1 MRPFLLITT
10 RADDLA
16 AEQDRAAFVRR
27 GGLADADLL
36 QVRAERDPIPE
47 VDLDAVSGVI
57 LAGSPY
63 TSTDPEESKNADQ
76 RRVEQE
82 VDALL
87 DRVVAADTPFLG
99 ACYGTSTL
107 GRHRGGV
114 VDRRFAETVA
124 AVPITL
130 TADGRADPVFGALPA
145 VFDAYVGHKE
155 AVSRLPAGAVLL
167 ATGDGCPVQAFRVG
181 RNQYATQ
188 FHPELD
194 AATLEHRLRIYA
206 DDGYFPP
213 DQLEPLIERL
223 GSADVAAAHGVIRAF
238 VERYAR

>member
-10 RADDLA
+10 RADDTA
-16 AEQDRAAFVRR
+16 AEQDRAAFVRG
-27 GGLADADLL
+27 GGLADADLV

-47 VDLDAVSGVI
+47 VDLGTLSGVI
-57 LAGSPY
+57 LGGSPY
-63 TSTDPEESKNADQ
+63 TSTDPEESKSADQ
-76 RRVEQE
+76 RRVERE

-87 DRVVAADTPFLG
+87 VRIVATDTPFLG

-107 GRHRGGV
+107 GRHLGGV
-114 VDRRFAETVA
+114 VDRRFGEPVA

-130 TADGRADPVFGALPA
+130 TPEGRADPVFGQLPSI
-145 VFDAYVGHKE
+145 FDAYVGHKE

-181 RNQYATQ
+181 RHQYATQ

-194 AATLEHRLRIYA
+194 AATLEHRLRIYTEH
-206 DDGYFPP
+206 GYFPP
-213 DQLEPLIERL
+213 AELESLIKRTAA
-223 GSADVAAAHGVIRAF
+223 ADVAAAHGVIRAF